1 MIMRYLVFILLFSTI
16 YSEKFVY
23 SVGFRLLNVG
33 QATISSTIEDESSI
47 NINTLIKSNKFLD
60 RLYRVRDQID
70 LVVDAGDY
78 SLKKIEKN
86 IVEGNWKQNYSAQ
99 IDSNNN
105 IISKDS
111 LIQNE
116 KLLFDPISVLYS
128 LRTKDLKS
136 NDKYEYHI
144 LGEDEIKSLT
154 TEVRNN
160 ETVKVPA
167 GKYNCIKVVPYSN
180 NSKNIFKENGYMTV
194 WFSNDKKKIPVKIEL
209 KTNIGNLVL
218 KLKKILP

>member
-99 IDSNNN
+99 IDSNKN
-105 IISKDS
+105 IISNAN
-111 LIQNE
+111 LIQND

-128 LRTKDLKS
+128 LRTKDLKL

-180 NSKNIFKENGYMTV
+180 DEKNIFKENGYMTV

>member
-1 MIMRYLVFILLFSTI
+1 MRTLIFILLLTI
-16 YSEKFVY
+16 IYPEKFIY

-47 NINTLIKSNKFLD
+47 SINTLIQSNKFLD

-70 LVVDAGDY
+70 LVVDADDY

-99 IDSNNN
+99 IDSNKN
-105 IISKDS
+105 IISNAN
-111 LIQNE
+111 LIQND

-128 LRTKDLKS
+128 LRTKDLKL

-144 LGEDEIKSLT
+144 LGEDEIRSLT

-167 GKYNCIKVVPYSN
+167 GKYNCIKIVPYSN
-180 NSKNIFKENGYMTV
+180 DEKNIFKENGYMTV